1 MTSVQLAV
9 SWLGSELG
17 KPGKPSANPRLRPT
31 CLERVAERGGEAHQ
45 GGGAFHSA
53 DASVTPK
60 QYPSLRATT
69 VPQAKGSTDHQHL
82 STLRSS

>member
-31 CLERVAERGGEAHQ
+31 CLERGAEGGEESSQ
-45 GGGAFHSA
+45 GEGPSA
-53 DASVTPK
+53 LQMPQSHPSNTQASEP
-60 QYPSLRATT
+60 PLSPRPRAA
-69 VPQAKGSTDHQHL
+69 VIAST
-82 STLRSS
+82 